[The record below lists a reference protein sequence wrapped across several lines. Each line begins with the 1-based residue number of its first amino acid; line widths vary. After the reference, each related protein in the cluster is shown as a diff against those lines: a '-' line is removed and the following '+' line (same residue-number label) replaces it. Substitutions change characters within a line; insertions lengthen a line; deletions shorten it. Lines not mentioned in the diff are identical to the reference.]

1 MAQTVQ
7 QEVETS
13 MKKILDQRNADVEKV
28 KAAKKVR
35 RKNIIN
41 NLNTLCEL
49 ITNGDSIEHSEEVK
63 TEAIPEP
70 SPQVS

>member
-1 MAQTVQ
+1 MAQTAL

-35 RKNIIN
+35 RKNTIK
-41 NLNTLCEL
+41 NLDSLCEL
-49 ITNGDSIEHSEEVK
+49 IQNGDHKHDSEEAK
-63 TEAIPEP
+63 AEALPEP
-70 SPQVS
+70 QPLVS

>member
-1 MAQTVQ
+1 MAQTIL

-35 RKNIIN
+35 RKNTIKQ
-41 NLNTLCEL
+41 LDSLCEL
-49 ITNGDSIEHSEEVK
+49 ITNGDNKNSEEPK
-63 TEAIPEP
+63 AEALPEP
-70 SPQVS
+70 LPLVS